1 MGEAIMQQKEGH
13 FKGTDN
19 FNLYWRCWLPDGD
32 AKAVI
37 LIAHGLGEH
46 VSRYGNLVN
55 KVVPLGYAVYGLDH
69 QGHGKSEGQRVYVKR
84 FQTYLNDLHML
95 YKIAHAEYPTKKVF
109 LYGHSMGG
117 LIATVYALQHQQDLV
132 GLVISAPA
140 LKPGEGISPAIIA
153 MARFLSTITPRMG
166 VQALDSSYI
175 SQDKAVVEAYD
186 KDPLVYRGKITARL
200 GSELFSTMK
209 TVDPQLQSIVVPL
222 LILQGTE
229 DKLVNQD
236 GARALY
242 EKAGSKDKTLKIYEG
257 FYHEVHNEPGK
268 DRVFTDMG
276 LWLADHT

>member
-1 MGEAIMQQKEGH
+1 MQQNEGN
-13 FKGTDN
+13 FKGTAN
-19 FNLYWRCWLPDGD
+19 FNLYWRCWLPDGEV
-32 AKAVI
+32 KAVI
-37 LIAHGLGEH
+37 LVAHGLGEH
-46 VSRYGNLVN
+46 ISRYHNLVN

-69 QGHGKSEGQRVYVKR
+69 RGHGKSEGQRAYIDR
-84 FQTYLNDLHML
+84 FESYIKDLHTL
-95 YKIAHAEYPTKKVF
+95 YQMVHKEHPDKKVF

-117 LIATVYALQHQQDLV
+117 LIATAYALQHQHDLV

-153 MARFLSTITPRMG
+153 MARILSAVTPRMG

-209 TVDPQLQSIVVPL
+209 AVEPHLQSITIPL

-229 DKLVNQD
+229 DKLVNQS
-236 GARALY
+236 GAKALY

-257 FYHEVHNEPGK
+257 FYHEVHNEPGR
-268 DRVFTDMG
+268 DRVFSDMG
-276 LWLADHT
+276 VWLADHT